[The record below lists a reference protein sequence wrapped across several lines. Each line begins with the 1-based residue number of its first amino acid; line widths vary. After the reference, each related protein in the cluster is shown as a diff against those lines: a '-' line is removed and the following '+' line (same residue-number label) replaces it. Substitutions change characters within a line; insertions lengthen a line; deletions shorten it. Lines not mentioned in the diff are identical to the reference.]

1 MKLQKRYYTLIE
13 LIVTLAIIG
22 IIGTIGITLLIGI
35 AVAIKYLFFA
45 AIIPLPII
53 F

>member
-1 MKLQKRYYTLIE
+1 MKLQKRHYTLIE

-22 IIGTIGITLLIGI
+22 IVGTIGIAFLIGI
-35 AVAIKYLFFA
+35 AFAIKYLFFA